1 MSQPPP
7 PPGNPA
13 GSENPDGSAPPPQG
27 PPPAPQGQPQQP
39 PAAPQFG
46 APGQAAPPPPPGQPG
61 APAPYGYPQP
71 GQPAYGYPQ
80 VPPPPSP
87 VANNPYA
94 AAPTAPAT
102 PAVPPPGQP
111 GAPAPYGYPQP
122 GQPPIPGQ
130 ALGQVP
136 GQPPTPGQVPGQYP
150 GQVPGQ
156 VPPGQNPYAQTQPFQ
171 AAQVPPP
178 GQPGAPYGY
187 PQQPGA
193 PGAYPPGAY
202 PPGAPTYPGGPGM
215 PNVPG
220 GGGIGGNPG
229 NKGGGKGK
237 IIGIVAAAVVGV
249 LVIVGGVVALSGSGG
264 SKPKPG
270 PTGSASASPSKGP
283 KSGPIQAKLDFV
295 KTTPRPSRKE
305 IEAEI
310 PETYFVG
317 NNVVKIM
324 TDAVTAWDI
333 SSGAQKWTVPV
344 SGNSCPTSREAAGN
358 KIVVTYGPKC
368 NLVMGV
374 DIAKGKELWH
384 EALPAEEGDGDF
396 DYGTAGV
403 SGNTAAISWIGGSV
417 GLNLT
422 TGGIIWEPKAGANCQ
437 DMGYHGGTQLLAIVQ
452 CGGFD
457 GDYYVQALDGTGH
470 KLWSWAAPTGTEM
483 NSIVSD
489 DPVVAGVAAGSDG
502 GLTDLYYIK
511 KGTTQSH
518 ISLGGTGSKAN
529 YLIDC
534 GANAEGH
541 CSNFAIDK
549 KTNTIYMPTPLH
561 APTGKDGFAQ
571 TNEIGAVSLTTGKPL
586 YIAKPDQQRQLDIVG
601 MSPQGQVIAYQPS
614 DFYEKPGRLIAM
626 DTTTHKIT
634 PYMNLPEN
642 GMKIEESLDDGAYWW
657 LYKGHFFIT
666 SAEIADDNVLT
677 DRAIADFG

>member
-1 MSQPPP
+1 V
-7 PPGNPA
+7 PGQIP
-13 GSENPDGSAPPPQG
+13 GQAP
-27 PPPAPQGQPQQP
+27 GQFPGQ
-39 PAAPQFG
+39 
-46 APGQAAPPPPPGQPG
+46 APGQA
-61 APAPYGYPQP
+61 
-71 GQPAYGYPQ
+71 
-80 VPPPPSP
+80 
-87 VANNPYA
+87 
-94 AAPTAPAT
+94 
-102 PAVPPPGQP
+102 
-111 GAPAPYGYPQP
+111 
-122 GQPPIPGQ
+122 
-130 ALGQVP
+130 
-136 GQPPTPGQVPGQYP
+136 
-150 GQVPGQ
+150 PGQ

-171 AAQVPPP
+171 AAQVPPPPP

-202 PPGAPTYPGGPGM
+202 PPGAYPPGAPAYPADPGM

-229 NKGGGKGK
+229 GKGGGKGK
-237 IIGIVAAAVVGV
+237 VIGIVAAAVVGV

-283 KSGPIQAKLDFV
+283 KSGPTQAKLVFV
-295 KTTPRPSRKE
+295 KEAVRPSKAE
-305 IEAEI
+305 IMADI
-310 PETYFVG
+310 PETFFVG

-324 TDAVTAWDI
+324 TDSVTAWDI
-333 SSGAQKWTVPV
+333 LTGAQKWSVPV
-344 SGNSCPTSREAAGN
+344 SGKSCPTSREAAGN

-374 DIAKGKELWH
+374 DIAKGKQLWH
-384 EALPAEEGDGDF
+384 EALPAEQGDGDF

-422 TGGIIWEPKAGANCQ
+422 TGQVIWEPKAGADCQ

-470 KLWSWAAPTGTEM
+470 KLWSWPAPTGSDI

-489 DPVVAGVAAGSDG
+489 DPVVVGLAAGSG
-502 GLTDLYYIK
+502 GLLSDLDYVK
-511 KGTTQSH
+511 DGKTVSH
-518 ISLGGTGSKAN
+518 ISLGGSGSKAN

-534 GANAEGH
+534 GVNGEGH
-541 CSNFAIDK
+541 CRNFAIDK

-561 APTGKDGFAQ
+561 APSGKNAYGQ

-586 YIAKPDQQRQLDIVG
+586 YIAKPDQERELRIVG
-601 MSPQGQVIAYQPS
+601 MGPQGQVIAYQAG
-614 DFYEKPGRLIAM
+614 DGYEHAGRLIAM
-626 DTTTHKIT
+626 DTTTHKVT
-634 PYMNLPEN
+634 PYMNLPQN
-642 GMKIEESLDDGAYWW
+642 GMKIEESLDEESYWY
-657 LYKGHFFIT
+657 LYKNHFFI
-666 SAEIADDNVLT
+666 ANGEIADDADLT
-677 DRAIADFG
+677 NRAIADFG